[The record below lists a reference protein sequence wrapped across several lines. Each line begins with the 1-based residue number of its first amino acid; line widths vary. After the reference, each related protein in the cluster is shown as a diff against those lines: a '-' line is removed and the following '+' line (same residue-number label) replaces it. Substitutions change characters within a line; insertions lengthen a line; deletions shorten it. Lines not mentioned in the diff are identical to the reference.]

1 MNKSLISILML
12 ACLFTAVS
20 SMAAPSSLK
29 VYVVEDDKPLVNVR
43 VEAGGQRQRTGPE
56 GAAVF
61 DLNPGKYLVEGPGV
75 KAEAWVFKDVQSV
88 AVLQAADIKVK
99 ADKDSLGEY
108 PYEGG
113 TYKLG
118 ISYETPLSREVKL
131 APAGVPADWTVEIA
145 PEVVKP
151 DTKAQVVIT
160 VPEASRSG
168 SECVQFLAYAGK
180 QVLAATA
187 PVKLNRGWKN
197 KPKASGASGLEK
209 SYPLTF
215 AVQTTRT
222 QGQGGAVIDTDLDVR
237 FNGNLTSRLSGSALV
252 RLTHAWAPEDSVS
265 FVDFRTASLT
275 YMLPLVNVTLGRI
288 DLAPI
293 VHSGEYFGSYLTL
306 GQRRF
311 DGVFALLPFSLFGTA
326 GIDAQGF
333 RLPPAAVSAGYFPNF
348 FSFWPDQLS
357 YDNGYFFADLKW
369 PFLVYD
375 HPLMITLI
383 YSATTDYAYLKY
395 SPLSGDPAAA
405 INVNYTYSRN
415 YSVYSEFAVCNVTE
429 IKDTTALMVGA
440 SAKNLNAYTYGFI
453 DEITMEYQV
462 PLVSNSGNPLTG
474 ANPWHPSESEDQKGA
489 WYVRA
494 KASLEGLD
502 LTLAATNSVG
512 DFTFARPDRSAFQ
525 PNQEFTLN
533 DNRTANEVA
542 DLGKT
547 LISGSYNAIAF
558 LITLG
563 ARF

>member
-1 MNKSLISILML
+1 MRTITIAAVICASLFYATSLL
-12 ACLFTAVS
+12 AAS
-20 SMAAPSSLK
+20 SSLK
-29 VYVVEDDKPLVNVR
+29 VYVVEDAKPLVNVR
-43 VEAGGQRQRTGPE
+43 VEAGGQRQRTDQE

-61 DLNPGKYLVEGPGV
+61 ALNPGKYALEGPGV
-75 KAEAWVFKDVQSV
+75 KAEAWVFKDIQSV
-88 AVLQAADIKVK
+88 AVLQAADIKVR

-118 ISYETPLSREVKL
+118 ISYETPLAREIQL
-131 APAGVPADWTVEIA
+131 MPAGAPGDWTVEIT
-145 PEVVKP
+145 PEVIKP

-160 VPEASRSG
+160 VPEASRGG
-168 SECVQFLAYAGK
+168 SECVQFLAYSGK

-187 PVKLNRGWKN
+187 PVKLSRGWKN
-197 KPKASGASGLEK
+197 KPKVSEALGQEK

-222 QGQGGAVIDTDLDVR
+222 QGQGGTLIDTNLDVR
-237 FNGNLTSRLSGSALV
+237 FNGNLTSRLSGSAMV
-252 RLTHAWAPEDSVS
+252 RLTHAWEPTDTVS

-275 YMLPLVNVTLGRI
+275 YMLPLLNVTLGRI

-293 VHSGEYFGSYLTL
+293 IHSGEFFGSYLTL

-333 RLPPAAVSAGYFPNF
+333 RLPPAAISAGYFPNF
-348 FSFWPDQLS
+348 FSFWPDQLN
-357 YDNGYFFADLKW
+357 YNNGYFFTDLKW

-383 YSATTDYAYLKY
+383 YSFTTDYAYLKY

-405 INVNYTYSRN
+405 ININYTYSRN

-440 SAKNLNAYTYGFI
+440 AARNLSAYTYGFI

-462 PLVSNSGNPLTG
+462 PLASSTNNPLAG
-474 ANPWHPSESEDQKGA
+474 ANPWHPSESEAQQGA

-494 KASLEGLD
+494 KTSLEGLD

-512 DFTFARPDRSAFQ
+512 DFTFARPDRNAFQ

-558 LITLG
+558 LITIG